1 MTLVE
6 KGNGGE
12 ENLMKKFTGS
22 ASLCTSNLKVNGNLK
37 CNMSLATNVN
47 GNLNCHKSPAASNIK
62 VNGGLKSDV
71 SHDQV
76 TIFDSSLGRVIN

>member
-1 MTLVE
+1 MVE

-12 ENLMKKFTGS
+12 ENLIKKFTGS
-22 ASLCTSNLKVNGNLK
+22 ASLVTSNLKVNGNSK
-37 CNMSLATNVN
+37 CNMTLAANVN

-62 VNGGLKSDV
+62 LKGGLKSDM

-76 TIFDSSLGRVIN
+76 TIFDSSLGRVTN